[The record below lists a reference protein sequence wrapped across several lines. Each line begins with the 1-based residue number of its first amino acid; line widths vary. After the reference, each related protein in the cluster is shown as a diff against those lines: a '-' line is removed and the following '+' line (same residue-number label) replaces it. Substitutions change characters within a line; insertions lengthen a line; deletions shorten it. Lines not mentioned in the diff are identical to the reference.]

1 MQPGSGKEV
10 TDPMIKQL
18 IGAVLA
24 VSFIALLAAAP
35 DAEAKRRCPRGQDD
49 NGTNVCTPK

>member
-1 MQPGSGKEV
+1 
-10 TDPMIKQL
+10 MIKRL

-35 DAEAKRRCPRGQDD
+35 DAEAKRRCPPGQDD